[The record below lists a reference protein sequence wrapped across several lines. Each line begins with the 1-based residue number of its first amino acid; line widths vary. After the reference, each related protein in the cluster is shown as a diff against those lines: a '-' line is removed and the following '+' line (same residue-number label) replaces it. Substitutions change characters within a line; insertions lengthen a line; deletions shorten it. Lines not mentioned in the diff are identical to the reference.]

1 MKAICQNK
9 YEQEI
14 TEQEYN
20 LLQQQIAYYNLPS
33 QSFQSSPLAHSPL
46 IESIQD
52 PVRRQQLFEQ
62 YQEVAEQGRA
72 KMFHLYMKTAEDE
85 RIQARNKYD
94 TSIKKMWSDR
104 QTSVANEQL
113 PFNMIDLIHAR
124 CNKIS
129 QRIQCLYKFKAQS
142 IGFNAKVLI

>member
-1 MKAICQNK
+1 MKEICQNK

-52 PVRRQQLFEQ
+52 PVLRQQLFKQ

-72 KMFHLYMKTAEDE
+72 KIFHLSIKTADDE
-85 RIQARNKYD
+85 RIRAKNKYD
-94 TSIKKMWSDR
+94 TSVKNMWSNRDI
-104 QTSVANEQL
+104 SVPDEQI
-113 PFNMIDLIHAR
+113 PFIMINLIHQR
-124 CNKIS
+124 CIKIS
-129 QRIQCLYKFKAQS
+129 ERIQCIYRFKAQS
-142 IGFNAKVLI
+142 IGSNSK